1 MNTTTKPLNQNR
13 MLGNT
18 LIAIKKF
25 FHQHFF
31 CIHKYKWVYRKDN
44 GSDFEVCEKCDLIRE
59 NL

>member
-1 MNTTTKPLNQNR
+1 

-18 LIAIKKF
+18 LIVIKTF

-44 GSDFEVCEKCDLIRE
+44 GDTFEVCEKCELIK
-59 NL
+59 